1 MISVSTGNSEK
12 AIKKILDRRLVRLDK
27 EELVVRNII
36 DEVRKKGDKA
46 LFSYAK
52 KFDTIKLSKSNIKL
66 SKNDINVAA
75 AKCTLALKKAINAA
89 VANIRRYHDKQL
101 KGDFS
106 FSPSKGVTLAQR
118 TLPVSSLGL
127 YIPGGIAPLFST
139 VLMTA
144 IPAQM
149 AGVERIAVATP
160 CREGLNPAMA
170 YCFKLLNL
178 TEIYRIGGAQAIAA
192 FAYGTKSIEA
202 VDKIAGP
209 GNIYVSLAKKMLY
222 GTIDIDMIA
231 GPSEV
236 LVIADESAKPSVIV
250 RDLLSQ
256 SEHGTGK
263 ESSVLL
269 TTSLKIAKAVS
280 EELND
285 LIKTEQQNNGL
296 VNAIKEYGLILVL
309 KTLDECV
316 DVANRI
322 APEHLELSVKNPRK
336 LLPFIKNAGAVFLGH
351 NTCESV
357 GDYYAGP
364 SHVLPTN
371 GTARFFSPLST
382 YHFLKRMSVI
392 EYDGNALK
400 NAAPDIIAMAEAEG
414 LFYHAEA
421 VRSRI

>member
-1 MISVSTGNSEK
+1 MKN
-12 AIKKILDRRLVRLDK
+12 AIKKILDRRLVRFDK
-27 EELVVRNII
+27 EEVVVRNVI
-36 DEVRKKGDKA
+36 DEVRKKRDKA

-52 KFDTIKLSKSNIKL
+52 KFDNIKL
-66 SKNDINVAA
+66 SKANVRLSKGDISLAA
-75 AKCTLALKKAINAA
+75 AKCNPALKKAINNAA
-89 VANIRRYHDKQL
+89 VNIRRYHEKQL

-118 TLPVSSLGL
+118 TLPVSALGL
-127 YIPGGIAPLFST
+127 YIPGGMAPLFST
-139 VLMTA
+139 ILMTA
-144 IPAQM
+144 IPAQV

-160 CREGLNPAMA
+160 CRGGLNPAMA

-178 TEIYRIGGAQAIAA
+178 TEVYRIGGAQAIAA
-192 FAYGTKSIEA
+192 FAFGTESIKA
-202 VDKIAGP
+202 VDKVAGP
-209 GNIYVSLAKKMLY
+209 GNIFVSLAKKILY

-236 LVIADESAKPSVIV
+236 LVIADDSAKPSVIV

-269 TTSLKIAKAVS
+269 TTSTKIAKAVS
-280 EELND
+280 EELNS
-285 LIKTEQQNNGL
+285 LLKTEKQNAGL
-296 VNAIKEYGLILVL
+296 VKAIKEYGLILVL
-309 KTLDECV
+309 KTLEECAA
-316 DVANRI
+316 VANEI

-336 LLPFIKNAGAVFLGH
+336 LLPLIKNAGAVFLGH

-392 EYDGNALK
+392 EYDGDALK
-400 NAAPDIIAMAEAEG
+400 SAAPDIIAMAEAEG
-414 LFYHAEA
+414 LHYHAEA